1 MSELFRKEA
10 VAHAT
15 RRLSGAVVLATP
27 LSVRVLGLFF
37 CAIIFAGVAFASMA
51 SYARKAT
58 VTGWLVPD
66 QGLIRAAA
74 TSPGF
79 VERLIA
85 SEGGVVERGGRIA
98 EIRIGTDIASGNVGD
113 TMVKEL
119 RAEAA
124 ASQAR
129 ARAQIDRLNAEAAQ
143 LVTRTSHLRDELEQ
157 LRIQTRLQEKRV
169 ELARQEL
176 ARGEEIAGKGFMTVR
191 ELDQRRSAAL
201 AAEQELAGQRRQT
214 AATER
219 EMADSAAR
227 IAAIDIEK
235 ETAGAESRTAIA
247 SLEQRITDAES
258 RRVQVVV
265 SPVAGR
271 VAVLP
276 VPVGQPVAAGA
287 TVAIVVPQGARL
299 EAELVVPS
307 RSAGFIRTGQ
317 PVRLMLEAF
326 PHERFGTV
334 VGEVK
339 SISNTVLAPSELSI
353 PGLKIDE
360 PVFRV
365 RVALSRETIG
375 AYGEA
380 MPLQPGMLLKADV
393 VFERRSLIRW
403 LFDPIF
409 AVARRS

>member
-1 MSELFRKEA
+1 
-10 VAHAT
+10 
-15 RRLSGAVVLATP
+15 
-27 LSVRVLGLFF
+27 VLGLLFS
-37 CAIIFAGVAFASMA
+37 AIIFASVAFASVA
-51 SYARKAT
+51 TYARKAT

-74 TSPGF
+74 TSAGF

-85 SEGGVVERGGRIA
+85 AEGEVVERGGRIA
-98 EIRIGTDIASGNVGD
+98 EIRIGTDIASGNVGE

-129 ARAQIDRLNAEAAQ
+129 ARAQIERLNAEAAQ
-143 LVTRTSHLRDELEQ
+143 LATRLANLGKELEQ
-157 LRIQTRLQEKRV
+157 LRIQARLQERRV

-176 ARGEEIAGKGFMTVR
+176 ARGEEIAAKGFMTVR

-201 AAEQELAGQRRQT
+201 AAEQELAGQRRQI

-219 EMADSAAR
+219 EIADSTAR
-227 IAAIDIEK
+227 ITAIAIEK
-235 ETAGAESRTAIA
+235 ETAAAESRTAIA

-258 RRVQVVV
+258 RRVQLVV

-287 TVAIVVPQGARL
+287 TVAIVVPKGARL
-299 EAELVVPS
+299 EAELIVPS

-317 PVRLMLEAF
+317 PVRLMLDAF
-326 PHERFGTV
+326 PHQRFGTV
-334 VGEVK
+334 EGEVK

-365 RVALSRETIG
+365 RVALTNETIG

-393 VFERRSLIRW
+393 VFERRSLVRW

>member
-37 CAIIFAGVAFASMA
+37 TALICAGVAFASA
-51 SYARKAT
+51 ATYARKAT

-74 TSPGF
+74 TSAGF
-79 VERLIA
+79 VERLVA
-85 SEGGVVERGGRIA
+85 VEGGVVERGGRIA

-113 TMVKEL
+113 TIVKEL

-124 ASQAR
+124 ATRAR
-129 ARAQIDRLNAEAAQ
+129 ARAQIERLNAEAVQ
-143 LVTRTSHLRDELEQ
+143 LATRTTHLRNELEQ
-157 LRIQTRLQEKRV
+157 LRIQAQLQEKRV
-169 ELARQEL
+169 ELARQER
-176 ARGEEIAGKGFMTVR
+176 ARGEEIAGKGFMTIR

-201 AAEQELAGQRRQT
+201 AAEQELAGQRRQI
-214 AATER
+214 AAMER
-219 EMADSAAR
+219 EIADIAAR

-235 ETAGAESRTAIA
+235 DTAGAESRTAIA
-247 SLEQRITDAES
+247 NLEQRITDAES
-258 RRVQVVV
+258 RRVQLVV

-334 VGEVK
+334 TGEVK

-375 AYGEA
+375 AYGET